1 MAVILDDNCA
11 YPNRSIASILTSR
24 VLLPAACAIVCSLFA
39 PRAIAQYRFDSW
51 TTDNGL
57 PENSVNS
64 ITQTRDGYLWLATFG
79 GLVRY
84 DGMNFKVFTPAN
96 TPGLTTSRFLSLY
109 DMGDSG
115 LWISTENQG
124 LTRYKNGVFTTY
136 RKDDGLT
143 GSRIFS
149 LQRAADGSVLIDTDA
164 GAFAF
169 SDAVFG
175 PYQTSAVDPVPN
187 QTTYRSRSGAIWT
200 YESARLR
207 KVESGRITVDMQTS
221 IRIRRLWE
229 DGQGRL
235 WVWANDDILRSFKD
249 NRFTTYQVPGLSRVR
264 VDTACEDRSGT
275 LWFGLF
281 EDGLLAFKDGKFVRF
296 TRADGLA
303 GNGVNSIF
311 QDREGNI
318 WVGAK
323 EGLTRLTIS
332 GITSYST
339 KDGLASDRAYAIT
352 QTRDGAIWI
361 GSWPG
366 LTRYKNGVLTRFEQR
381 LGISNEQVMS
391 LMEDHEGALWVGSWG
406 WGAQRIKDG
415 KLTAITPL
423 DGTPRAVV
431 RAIYEDSSQNVWI
444 GTENGVGKYKEGT
457 LVYYT
462 SDDGLSG
469 NSILTIY
476 EDRGGDIWLGTDKGL
491 TRYRQ
496 GAFRTYTAKDGLAGN
511 IVRAIYEDNDGALWI
526 GTYDSGLSRFK
537 NEKFTHYTTSD
548 GLFDNGAFRILE
560 DNRGYLWISC
570 NLGIYRVSS
579 NELDGFAEG
588 KVKTLHCTAYGKRD
602 GLINPE
608 CNGGSQPAGLK
619 AADGKLWFPTQ
630 GGVIVVDP
638 DNETANTEPPLVT
651 IEEVVLDG
659 KPVLF
664 KDTLQIGPGSQNLEI
679 HYAGLSFIR
688 PDQVRFK
695 YELEGLDTDWIDAG
709 SRRIA
714 YYSHIPPGSYKFMI
728 MAANADGGWSLD
740 GAVVSMVVSPPFYLR
755 WWFLA
760 AIAAAVASA
769 ALLLH
774 RWRIRI
780 LNRAHA
786 AREAFSRQLME
797 LQETE
802 RKRIANELHD
812 SLGQSL
818 SIIMNRATMCLDAPD
833 NHDHMVEQVGE
844 IAIAASEAIDET
856 REIAHNLRPVEL
868 DRLGLSKALRAMIK
882 KVSSASHIEIPDEID
897 HIDGIFP
904 GDSEINLYRIVQE
917 CLNNMARHSRATQAA
932 VAIKRDSRGVRITIR
947 DNGVGF
953 VRAEMSETGEG
964 RYGLGLSGI
973 SERAR
978 LIGGKCAIDSAP
990 GCGTTIRI
998 TVAPRNLQ
1006 TSLRDPGHRYEV

>member
-1 MAVILDDNCA
+1 V
-11 YPNRSIASILTSR
+11 
-24 VLLPAACAIVCSLFA
+24 
-39 PRAIAQYRFDSW
+39 AIAQYRFDSW

-124 LTRYKNGVFTTY
+124 LTRYKNGLFTTY
-136 RKDDGLT
+136 SKDDGLT
-143 GSRIFS
+143 ASRIFS
-149 LQRAADGSVLIDTDA
+149 LQRAIDGSVLIDTDT
-164 GAFAF
+164 GSFIF
-169 SDAVFG
+169 SDKVFR
-175 PYQTSAVDPVPN
+175 PNKTSPIDSFTN
-187 QTTYRSRSGAIWT
+187 QIAYRSMSGAIWS
-200 YESARLR
+200 YDSARLR
-207 KVESGRITVDMQTS
+207 RVESGRITVDVPTD

-229 DGQGRL
+229 DSQARL

-249 NRFTTYQVPGLSRVR
+249 NRFTTYVVPGLSRVR
-264 VDTACEDRSGT
+264 VDTACEDRSGM

-281 EDGLLAFKDGKFVRF
+281 EDGLLGFRDGKFVRF

-323 EGLTRLTIS
+323 EGLTRLTIRA
-332 GITSYST
+332 ITAFST
-339 KDGLASDRAYAIT
+339 RDGLASDRTYAIT

-366 LTRYKNGVLTRFEQR
+366 LTRYKNGQLDRFEQR
-381 LGISNEQVMS
+381 LGISNEQVMA

-415 KLTAITPL
+415 KVTAITPL

-431 RAIYEDSSQNVWI
+431 RSIFEDSSQNVWI
-444 GTENGVGKYKEGT
+444 GTENGVGKYKAGA
-457 LVYYT
+457 VAYYT
-462 SDDGLSG
+462 SADGLAG

-476 EDRGGDIWLGTDKGL
+476 EDRGGDIWFGTDKGL
-491 TRYRQ
+491 TRYSN
-496 GAFRTYTAKDGLAGN
+496 GVFRAYTAKDGLAGN
-511 IVRAIYEDNDGALWI
+511 IVRAIYEDNNGALWI

-537 NEKFTHYTTSD
+537 DEKFTHYTTSD

-570 NLGIYRVSS
+570 NLGIYRVSRS
-579 NELDGFAEG
+579 ELDGFAEG
-588 KVKTLHCTAYGKRD
+588 KAKTLHCAAYGRRD

-619 AADGKLWFPTQ
+619 ASDGKLWFPTQ

-638 DNETANTEPPLVT
+638 DNVPANTEPPLVT

-659 KPVLF
+659 RPVTF
-664 KDTLQIGPGSQNLEI
+664 KDALQIGPGSENLEI

-695 YELEGLDTDWIDAG
+695 YELQGLDTDWIDAG
-709 SRRIA
+709 TRRIA

-728 MAANADGGWSLD
+728 LAANADGIWSLD
-740 GAVVSMVVSPPFYLR
+740 GAVVSMMVDPPFYRR

-760 AIAAAVASA
+760 TIAAAVAGA
-769 ALLLH
+769 ALGLH
-774 RWRIRI
+774 RWRISI
-780 LNRAHA
+780 LNRTHA

-797 LQETE
+797 LQESE

-868 DRLGLSKALRAMIK
+868 DRLGLSKALRAMIR
-882 KVSSASHIEIPDEID
+882 KVSSASHIEIPDSID

-904 GDSEINLYRIVQE
+904 ANSEINVYRIVQE
-917 CLNNMARHSRATQAA
+917 CLNNIAMHSRATEAA
-932 VAIKRDSRGVRITIR
+932 VVIERDSREARITIK

-953 VRAEMSETGEG
+953 VPSATGENREG

-978 LIGGKCAIDSAP
+978 LIGGECTIDSAP
-990 GCGTTIRI
+990 GSGTTITI
-998 TVAPRNLQ
+998 TIGGRSLQ
-1006 TSLRDPGHRYEV
+1006 TGAERPHNGK